1 MAKHFATLIE
11 RLDALSLKERVL
23 VLGALLLV
31 LGMLWDRLLFE
42 PLWRHQ
48 ITARSTVGQLKQ
60 ELAAMEAEGEAVL
73 VAAKRDPDAPVRA
86 EIEHTRAAIAELE
99 KTIKDKAGKLVPP
112 DQMPKVLESVLTKFE
127 SLEFLGLEG
136 LGVEPLVAETA
147 QDKDA
152 PAADLQKGA
161 FRHGLRL
168 RFAGSY
174 LDTLEYLRAL
184 EKLPWGF
191 FWESVDLQIGDYPR
205 AEGSV
210 VVYTLSLDRGWIG
223 I

>member
-1 MAKHFATLIE
+1 MVKQLATLIE

-31 LGMLWDRLLFE
+31 LGMVWDRMLFE

-48 ITARSTVGQLKQ
+48 LAARTSVGQIKQ
-60 ELAAMEAEGEAVL
+60 ELTAMEAEGEAVL

-127 SLEFLGLEG
+127 GLEFVGLEG
-136 LGVEPLVAETA
+136 LGAEPLVTEAA
-147 QDKDA
+147 QDGHA

-191 FWESVDLQIGDYPR
+191 FWESVDLRIGDYPR